1 MQEFIDR
8 LIANGAFAGVPV
20 EVVYALMMLLF
31 GALVIFGFFLPIA
44 GVTSWLERR
53 VWARIQSR
61 VGPNRVGP
69 QGFLQWLAD
78 GIKLLLKEDIVPD
91 AADRPL
97 FLFAPYFVVWGIVAT
112 FVVIP
117 FSSALIIAD
126 MNVGILYLTA
136 VTALVVVG
144 VLMAGWASNNK
155 WSLIGGIRSA
165 AQIISYEIP
174 AGLSILPVVML
185 AGTLSMQGIIGHQ
198 GWAPW
203 TWHVFDNPF
212 TFFAFFIL
220 FVSALA
226 EGNRTPFDLPE
237 AESELVMGF
246 ATEYSGLRNLLFF
259 MAEWG
264 NLYIIGAIVATLFL
278 GGWQIPWAL
287 AEHPVPRVALQFATF
302 FLKAYFW
309 VFVAVWLRW
318 TLPPIRLDPMMI
330 MCWKYLLPLPFLNLM
345 GTAVWMV
352 LFPSGLDGGRVLLS
366 LVAVA
371 LLAVFA
377 RRVVFHIRRA
387 GLTRQELSFNPLAT
401 ARVPGGADGRRD
413 GLP

>member
-8 LIANGAFAGVPV
+8 LIANGAFAGMPV

-31 GALVIFGFFLPIA
+31 GVVVVFGFFLPIA

-117 FSSALIIAD
+117 FGSSLIIAD

-174 AGLSILPVVML
+174 ASLALLPVVL
-185 AGTLSMQGIIGHQ
+185 LTGTLSTQGIIRAQ

-203 TWHVFDNPF
+203 DWFAFHNPF
-212 TFFAFFIL
+212 TFVAAFMFY
-220 FVSALA
+220 VAALA
-226 EGNRTPFDLPE
+226 EGNRTPFDIPE
-237 AESELVMGF
+237 AESELVAGF
-246 ATEYSGLRNLLFF
+246 CTEYSGFRYLLFF

-264 NLYIIGAIVATLFL
+264 NLYVIGAVATTLFF
-278 GGWQIPWAL
+278 GGWQ
-287 AEHPVPRVALQFATF
+287 VPAWTNNVVLLNISQFVVF
-302 FLKAYFW
+302 FLKSYSW
-309 VFVAVWLRW
+309 VLISMWVRA
-318 TLPPIRLDPMMI
+318 TLPRVRVDQLMI
-330 MCWKYLLPLPFLNLM
+330 LCWKYLVPIGFVNLI
-345 GTAVWMV
+345 GTAIWLVIWPHGNRVVQYGMV
-352 LFPSGLDGGRVLLS
+352 L
-366 LVAVA
+366 
-371 LLAVFA
+371 
-377 RRVVFHIRRA
+377 
-387 GLTRQELSFNPLAT
+387 LAT
-401 ARVPGGADGRRD
+401 AVLVQFFRRVRFHLRRARPE
-413 GLP
+413 LYYSPAI

>member
-8 LIANGAFAGVPV
+8 LIANGAFAGMPV

-31 GALVIFGFFLPIA
+31 GVVVVFGFFLPIA

-61 VGPNRVGP
+61 IGPNRVGP

-117 FSSALIIAD
+117 FSSNLIIAD

-174 AGLSILPVVML
+174 ASLALLPIVL
-185 AGTLSMQGIIGHQ
+185 LTGTLSTQGIIRAQ

-203 TWHVFDNPF
+203 DWFVFHNPF
-212 TFFAFFIL
+212 TFVAAFMFY
-220 FVSALA
+220 VAALA
-226 EGNRTPFDLPE
+226 EGNRTPFDIPE
-237 AESELVMGF
+237 AESELVAGF
-246 ATEYSGLRNLLFF
+246 CTEYSGFRYLLFF

-264 NLYIIGAIVATLFL
+264 NLYVIGAVATTLFF
-278 GGWQIPWAL
+278 GGWQ
-287 AEHPVPRVALQFATF
+287 VPLWTNNVVLLNISQFAVF
-302 FLKAYFW
+302 FLKSYLW
-309 VFVAVWLRW
+309 VLISMWVRA
-318 TLPPIRLDPMMI
+318 TLPRVRVDQLMI
-330 MCWKYLLPLPFLNLM
+330 LCWKYLVPIGFVNLI
-345 GTAVWMV
+345 GTAIWMV
-352 LFPSGLDGGRVLLS
+352 IWPQGNRV
-366 LVAVA
+366 VQYGMV
-371 LLAVFA
+371 LLAVAVLVQFF
-377 RRVVFHIRRA
+377 RRVRFHLRRA
-387 GLTRQELSFNPLAT
+387 RPELYYSPAI
-401 ARVPGGADGRRD
+401 
-413 GLP
+413 

>member
-117 FSSALIIAD
+117 FSSALIVAD

-174 AGLSILPVVML
+174 AGLALLPVVIL
-185 AGTLSMQGIIGHQ
+185 TGTLSTQGIIRAQ

-203 TWHVFDNPF
+203 HWFAFHNPF
-212 TFFAFFIL
+212 TFVAAFMFY
-220 FVSALA
+220 VAALA
-226 EGNRTPFDLPE
+226 EGNRTPFDIPE
-237 AESELVMGF
+237 AESELVAGF
-246 ATEYSGLRNLLFF
+246 CTEYSGFRYLLFF

-264 NLYIIGAIVATLFL
+264 NLYVIGAVATILFF
-278 GGWQIPWAL
+278 GGWQVPHWTDNVVLLNVSQFVLFFVKSYLWVFISMWVRATL
-287 AEHPVPRVALQFATF
+287 PRVRVDQL
-302 FLKAYFW
+302 
-309 VFVAVWLRW
+309 
-318 TLPPIRLDPMMI
+318 MI
-330 MCWKYLLPLPFLNLM
+330 LCWKYLVPIGFVNLI
-345 GTAVWMV
+345 GTAVWLVLWPQGNRVVQYGMV
-352 LFPSGLDGGRVLLS
+352 LLAAAVL
-366 LVAVA
+366 VQ
-371 LLAVFA
+371 FF
-377 RRVVFHIRRA
+377 RRVRFHLRRA
-387 GLTRQELSFNPLAT
+387 RPELYYSPAI
-401 ARVPGGADGRRD
+401 
-413 GLP
+413 

>member
-1 MQEFIDR
+1 MQGFVDR
-8 LIANGAFAGVPV
+8 LIANGSFAGLPV
-20 EVVYALMMLLF
+20 EFVYASMMFLF
-31 GALVIFGFFLPIA
+31 GALVVFGFFLPIA

-78 GIKLLLKEDIVPD
+78 GIKLLLKEDIIPD

-97 FLFAPYFVVWGIVAT
+97 FAFAPYFVVWGIVAT

-117 FSSALIIAD
+117 FSGHLIIAD

-144 VLMAGWASNNK
+144 VLMAGWSSNNK

-174 AGLSILPVVML
+174 AGLALLPVVIL
-185 AGTLSMQGIIGHQ
+185 TGSLSMQAIIQAQ

-203 TWHVFDNPF
+203 DWFVFYNPF
-212 TFFAFFIL
+212 TFVAALMFYVA
-220 FVSALA
+220 ALA
-226 EGNRTPFDLPE
+226 EGNRTPFDIPE
-237 AESELVMGF
+237 AESELVAGF
-246 ATEYSGLRNLLFF
+246 CTEYSGFRYLLFF

-264 NLYIIGAIVATLFL
+264 NLYVIGAVMTTLFF
-278 GGWQIPWAL
+278 GGWQIPAVTSNVVL
-287 AEHPVPRVALQFATF
+287 QNVLQFGVF
-302 FLKAYFW
+302 FVKSYFW
-309 VFVAVWLRW
+309 VFVAMWVRA
-318 TLPPIRLDPMMI
+318 TLPRVRVDQLMSL
-330 MCWKYLLPLPFLNLM
+330 CWKFLVPIGFVNLI

-352 LFPSGLDGGRVLLS
+352 IWPQGNRAVQYVLFGLTVVVL
-366 LVAVA
+366 VH
-371 LLAVFA
+371 FF
-377 RRVVFHIRRA
+377 RRVRFHLRRA
-387 GLTRQELSFNPLAT
+387 RPELYYSPAI
-401 ARVPGGADGRRD
+401 
-413 GLP
+413 

>member
-8 LIANGAFAGVPV
+8 LIANGAFAGMPV

-31 GALVIFGFFLPIA
+31 GLVVVFGFFLPIA

-61 VGPNRVGP
+61 IGPNRVGP

-117 FSSALIIAD
+117 FSSSLIIAD

-155 WSLIGGIRSA
+155 WALIGGIRSA

-174 AGLSILPVVML
+174 AGLALLPVVL
-185 AGTLSMQGIIGHQ
+185 LTGTLSTQGIIRAQ

-203 TWHVFDNPF
+203 GWFAFHNPF
-212 TFFAFFIL
+212 TFVAAFMFY
-220 FVSALA
+220 VAALA
-226 EGNRTPFDLPE
+226 EGNRTPFDIPE
-237 AESELVMGF
+237 AESELVAGF
-246 ATEYSGLRNLLFF
+246 CTEYSGFRYLLFF

-264 NLYIIGAIVATLFL
+264 NLYVIGAVATTLFF
-278 GGWQIPWAL
+278 GGWQ
-287 AEHPVPRVALQFATF
+287 VPLWTDNVVLLNISQFTVF
-302 FLKAYFW
+302 FLKSYLW
-309 VFVAVWLRW
+309 VLISMWVRA
-318 TLPPIRLDPMMI
+318 TLPRVRVDQLMI
-330 MCWKYLLPLPFLNLM
+330 LCWKYLVPIGFVNLI
-345 GTAVWMV
+345 GTAIWMV
-352 LFPSGLDGGRVLLS
+352 IWPHGNRVVQYGLV
-366 LVAVA
+366 
-371 LLAVFA
+371 LLAVAVLVQFF
-377 RRVVFHIRRA
+377 RRVRFHLRRA
-387 GLTRQELSFNPLAT
+387 RPELYYSPAI
-401 ARVPGGADGRRD
+401 
-413 GLP
+413 

>member
-8 LIANGAFAGVPV
+8 MIANGAFAGVPV
-20 EVVYALMMLLF
+20 EAVYALMMLLF

-53 VWARIQSR
+53 VWARMQSR

-117 FSSALIIAD
+117 FSSALIVAD

-174 AGLSILPVVML
+174 AGLALLPVVIL
-185 AGTLSMQGIIGHQ
+185 TGTLSTQGIIRAQ

-203 TWHVFDNPF
+203 HWFAFQNPF
-212 TFFAFFIL
+212 TFVAAFMFY
-220 FVSALA
+220 VAALA
-226 EGNRTPFDLPE
+226 EGNRTPFDIPE
-237 AESELVMGF
+237 AESELVAGF
-246 ATEYSGLRNLLFF
+246 CTEYSGFRYLLFF

-264 NLYIIGAIVATLFL
+264 NLYVIGAVATILFF
-278 GGWQIPWAL
+278 GGWQ
-287 AEHPVPRVALQFATF
+287 VPQWTDNVVLLNVSQFVLF
-302 FLKAYFW
+302 FVKSYAW
-309 VFVAVWLRW
+309 VFISMWVRA
-318 TLPPIRLDPMMI
+318 TLPRGRVDQLMI
-330 MCWKYLLPLPFLNLM
+330 LCWKYLVPIGFVNLIR
-345 GTAVWMV
+345 TAVWMV
-352 LFPSGLDGGRVLLS
+352 IWPQGNRVVQYALFF
-366 LVAVA
+366 
-371 LLAVFA
+371 LAV
-377 RRVVFHIRRA
+377 VV
-387 GLTRQELSFNPLAT
+387 LAQFF
-401 ARVPGGADGRRD
+401 
-413 GLP
+413 

>member
-8 LIANGAFAGVPV
+8 LIANGAFAGMPV

-31 GALVIFGFFLPIA
+31 GVVVVFGFFLPIA

-78 GIKLLLKEDIVPD
+78 GIKLILKEDIVPD

-117 FSSALIIAD
+117 FSSNLIIAD

-155 WSLIGGIRSA
+155 WALIGGIRSA

-174 AGLSILPVVML
+174 AGLALFPVVL
-185 AGTLSMQGIIGHQ
+185 LTGTLSTQGIIRAQ

-203 TWHVFDNPF
+203 DWFAFHNPF
-212 TFFAFFIL
+212 TFVAAFMFY
-220 FVSALA
+220 VAALA
-226 EGNRTPFDLPE
+226 EGNRTPFDIPE
-237 AESELVMGF
+237 AESELVAGF
-246 ATEYSGLRNLLFF
+246 CTEYSGFRYLLFF

-264 NLYIIGAIVATLFL
+264 NLYVIGAVATTLFF
-278 GGWQIPWAL
+278 GGWQ
-287 AEHPVPRVALQFATF
+287 VPLWTNNAVLLNISQFAVF
-302 FLKAYFW
+302 FLKSYLW
-309 VFVAVWLRW
+309 VLISMWVRA
-318 TLPPIRLDPMMI
+318 TLPRVRVDQLMI
-330 MCWKYLLPLPFLNLM
+330 LCWKYLVPIGFVNLI

-352 LFPSGLDGGRVLLS
+352 IWPHGNRV
-366 LVAVA
+366 VQYGMV
-371 LLAVFA
+371 LLAVAVLVQFF
-377 RRVVFHIRRA
+377 RRVRFHLRRA
-387 GLTRQELSFNPLAT
+387 RPELYYSPAI
-401 ARVPGGADGRRD
+401 
-413 GLP
+413 

>member
-1 MQEFIDR
+1 MRAFIDG
-8 LIANGAFAGVPV
+8 LIANGAFAGLPT
-20 EVVYALMMLLF
+20 EVVYTVMMLLF
-31 GALVIFGFFLPIA
+31 GTLVVFGFFLPIA

-53 VWARIQSR
+53 VWARMQSR

-97 FLFAPYFVVWGIVAT
+97 FLFAPYFVVWGIIAT
-112 FVVIP
+112 FVVLP

-126 MNVGILYLTA
+126 MNVGVLYLTA

-174 AGLSILPVVML
+174 AGLAFLPPVL
-185 AGTLSMQGIIGHQ
+185 LTGTLSTQAIIQAQ

-203 TWHVFDNPF
+203 DWYVFANPF
-212 TFFAFFIL
+212 MFVGALTFYVA
-220 FVSALA
+220 ALA
-226 EGNRTPFDLPE
+226 EGNRTPFDIPE
-237 AESELVMGF
+237 AESELVAGF
-246 ATEYSGLRNLLFF
+246 CTEYSGFRYLLFF

-264 NLYIIGAIVATLFL
+264 NLYVIGAIATLLFF
-278 GGWQIPWAL
+278 GGWQ
-287 AEHPVPRVALQFATF
+287 VPAWTTNVVLLNLSQFVVF
-302 FLKAYFW
+302 FLKSYFL
-309 VFVAVWLRW
+309 VFVSMWVRA
-318 TLPPIRLDPMMI
+318 TLPRVRVDQLMSL
-330 MCWKYLLPLPFLNLM
+330 CWKYLVPIGFINLI

-352 LFPSGLDGGRVLLS
+352 IWPHGNRVVQYFLFVVTLAILVQFFRRVL
-366 LVAVA
+366 
-371 LLAVFA
+371 
-377 RRVVFHIRRA
+377 FHIRRA
-387 GLTRQELSFNPLAT
+387 RPEMYYSPAI
-401 ARVPGGADGRRD
+401 
-413 GLP
+413 

>member
-8 LIANGAFAGVPV
+8 LIANGAFAGMPV

-31 GALVIFGFFLPIA
+31 GVVVVFGFFLPIA

-117 FSSALIIAD
+117 FSSNLIIAD

-174 AGLSILPVVML
+174 ASLALLPIVL
-185 AGTLSMQGIIGHQ
+185 LTGTLSTQGIIRAQ

-203 TWHVFDNPF
+203 DWFVFHNPF
-212 TFFAFFIL
+212 TFVAAFMFY
-220 FVSALA
+220 VAALA
-226 EGNRTPFDLPE
+226 EGNRTPFDIPE
-237 AESELVMGF
+237 AESELVAGF
-246 ATEYSGLRNLLFF
+246 CTEYSGFRYLLFF

-264 NLYIIGAIVATLFL
+264 NLYVIGAVATTLFF
-278 GGWQIPWAL
+278 GGWQIPLWTDNVVL
-287 AEHPVPRVALQFATF
+287 LNISQFAAF
-302 FLKAYFW
+302 FLKSYLW
-309 VFVAVWLRW
+309 VLISMWVRA
-318 TLPPIRLDPMMI
+318 TLPRVRVDQLMI
-330 MCWKYLLPLPFLNLM
+330 LCWKYLVPIGFVNLI
-345 GTAVWMV
+345 GTAIWMV
-352 LFPSGLDGGRVLLS
+352 IWPQGNRVVQYGMVLLAAAV
-366 LVAVA
+366 LVQ
-371 LLAVFA
+371 FF
-377 RRVVFHIRRA
+377 RRVRFHLRRA
-387 GLTRQELSFNPLAT
+387 RPELYYSPAI
-401 ARVPGGADGRRD
+401 
-413 GLP
+413 

>member
-8 LIANGAFAGVPV
+8 LIANGAFAGMPV
-20 EVVYALMMLLF
+20 EVVYTLMMLLF
-31 GALVIFGFFLPIA
+31 GVLVIFGFFLPIA

-174 AGLSILPVVML
+174 AGLALLPVVL
-185 AGTLSMQGIIGHQ
+185 LTGTLSPQGIIRAQ

-203 TWHVFDNPF
+203 DWFAFHNPF
-212 TFFAFFIL
+212 TFVAAFMFY
-220 FVSALA
+220 VAALA
-226 EGNRTPFDLPE
+226 EGNRTPFDIPE
-237 AESELVMGF
+237 AESELVAGF
-246 ATEYSGLRNLLFF
+246 CTEYSGFRYLLFF

-264 NLYIIGAIVATLFL
+264 NLYVIGAVATILFF
-278 GGWQIPWAL
+278 GGWQVPLWTNNVVLLNISQFVLFFVKSYLWVFISMWVRATL
-287 AEHPVPRVALQFATF
+287 PRVRVDQL
-302 FLKAYFW
+302 
-309 VFVAVWLRW
+309 
-318 TLPPIRLDPMMI
+318 MI
-330 MCWKYLLPLPFLNLM
+330 LCWKYLVPIGFVNLI
-345 GTAVWMV
+345 GTAVWLVIWPQGNRVVQYGMV
-352 LFPSGLDGGRVLLS
+352 LLAAAVL
-366 LVAVA
+366 VQ
-371 LLAVFA
+371 FF
-377 RRVVFHIRRA
+377 RRVRFHLRRA
-387 GLTRQELSFNPLAT
+387 RPELYYSPAI
-401 ARVPGGADGRRD
+401 
-413 GLP
+413 

>member
-1 MQEFIDR
+1 MQAFIDG
-8 LIANGAFAGVPV
+8 LIANGAFAGMPV

-31 GALVIFGFFLPIA
+31 GVVVVFGFFLPIA

-61 VGPNRVGP
+61 IGPNRVGP

-117 FSSALIIAD
+117 FSSNLIIAD

-174 AGLSILPVVML
+174 ASLALLPVVL
-185 AGTLSMQGIIGHQ
+185 LTGTLSTQGIIRAQ

-203 TWHVFDNPF
+203 DWFVFHNPF
-212 TFFAFFIL
+212 TFVAAFMFY
-220 FVSALA
+220 VAALA
-226 EGNRTPFDLPE
+226 EGNRTPFDIPE
-237 AESELVMGF
+237 AESELVAGF
-246 ATEYSGLRNLLFF
+246 CTEYSGFRYLLFF

-264 NLYIIGAIVATLFL
+264 NLYVIGAVATTLFF
-278 GGWQIPWAL
+278 GGWQIPLWTDNVVL
-287 AEHPVPRVALQFATF
+287 LNISQFAVF
-302 FLKAYFW
+302 FLKSYLW
-309 VFVAVWLRW
+309 VLISMWVRA
-318 TLPPIRLDPMMI
+318 TLPRVRVDQLMI
-330 MCWKYLLPLPFLNLM
+330 LCWKYLVPIGFVNLI
-345 GTAVWMV
+345 GTAIWMV
-352 LFPSGLDGGRVLLS
+352 IWPQGNRVVQYGMVLLAAAV
-366 LVAVA
+366 LVQ
-371 LLAVFA
+371 FF
-377 RRVVFHIRRA
+377 RRVRFHLRRA
-387 GLTRQELSFNPLAT
+387 RPELYYSPAI
-401 ARVPGGADGRRD
+401 
-413 GLP
+413 

>member
-8 LIANGAFAGVPV
+8 LIANGSFAGVPV

-117 FSSALIIAD
+117 FSSALIVAD

-174 AGLSILPVVML
+174 AGLALLPVVIL
-185 AGTLSMQGIIGHQ
+185 TGTLSTQGIIRAQ

-203 TWHVFDNPF
+203 HWFAFHNPF
-212 TFFAFFIL
+212 TFVAAFMFY
-220 FVSALA
+220 VAALA
-226 EGNRTPFDLPE
+226 EGNRTPFDIPE
-237 AESELVMGF
+237 AESELVAGF
-246 ATEYSGLRNLLFF
+246 CTEYSGFRYLLFF

-264 NLYIIGAIVATLFL
+264 NLYVIGAVATILFF
-278 GGWQIPWAL
+278 GGWQVPHWTDNVVLLNVSQFVLFFVKSYLWVFISMWVRATL
-287 AEHPVPRVALQFATF
+287 PRVRVDQL
-302 FLKAYFW
+302 
-309 VFVAVWLRW
+309 
-318 TLPPIRLDPMMI
+318 MI
-330 MCWKYLLPLPFLNLM
+330 LCWKYLVPIGFVNLI
-345 GTAVWMV
+345 GTAVWLVLWPQGNQVVQYGMV
-352 LFPSGLDGGRVLLS
+352 LLAAAVL
-366 LVAVA
+366 VQ
-371 LLAVFA
+371 FF
-377 RRVVFHIRRA
+377 RRVRFHLRRA
-387 GLTRQELSFNPLAT
+387 RPELYYSPAI
-401 ARVPGGADGRRD
+401 
-413 GLP
+413 